1 MQVVLVGVGNAKLYG
16 IQGHATLEDCQDGT
30 HLFVNAGD
38 EGGGEVPDVVRSE
51 ARVGLVLVEGG
62 VGTTFGER
70 GVLDDGAVQVVVVA
84 GCFGFCEGGAG
95 GFGFSGQRRHVV
107 RGEAMRNRSIWNT
120 CGVGGWGEALVS
132 YPTNNPS
139 PSEDLSKNMII
150 KRGHLLLF

>member
-1 MQVVLVGVGNAKLYG
+1 MVGVGNAKLYG

-70 GVLDDGAVQVVVVA
+70 GVLDDGAVQVVVA
-84 GCFGFCEGGAG
+84 GCFGFCAGGAG

-107 RGEAMRNRSIWNT
+107 RGGAMRNRSIWNT
-120 CGVGGWGEALVS
+120 CGVGGWGEALVILS
-132 YPTNNPS
+132 YTFI
-139 PSEDLSKNMII
+139 DMII
-150 KRGHLLLF
+150 YKIPGKGVTCFYLTKTQHLVS

>member
-70 GVLDDGAVQVVVVA
+70 GVLDDGAVQVVVA
-84 GCFGFCEGGAG
+84 GCFGFCAGGAG

-107 RGEAMRNRSIWNT
+107 RGEAMQQVYLEHMW
-120 CGVGGWGEALVS
+120 CGWVG
-132 YPTNNPS
+132 
-139 PSEDLSKNMII
+139 
-150 KRGHLLLF
+150 RGIGYFILHVHRHYHF